1 MIYSIL
7 NSRMW
12 ASFTVLQRSSGQT
25 KKEMEDAGQ
34 DESFERFLKWAEN
47 LGISDCTTNLSLHPQ
62 SPTSCLGHSLTV
74 SHFPDAGG

>member
-1 MIYSIL
+1 
-7 NSRMW
+7 
-12 ASFTVLQRSSGQT
+12 
-25 KKEMEDAGQ
+25 MEDAGQ
-34 DESFERFLKWAEN
+34 DEGFERFLKWAAN